1 MIQNLKNNFFL
12 LILFCSILII
22 HQFIFQQFFPN
33 FKNLVGHDYQQFIPN
48 LMFGKIWFQNN
59 FLSVPWFTPSFCC
72 GIPFFADPQSM
83 YYSIPQIIFLIF
95 DPILS
100 IKIIFIILS
109 AFSYVGTFLLT
120 RKNFKFNIYISL
132 LCASLFLFNGF
143 FVYRAIAG
151 HVAYLSYIFVPL
163 YCFFL
168 INSTQN
174 KSNYIYLV
182 LSSIVFANFF
192 HSGSGPIILIIFISI
207 LTVLLLYSHLEN
219 SLKVFFK
226 FFQSLI
232 LGVLI
237 SLSKI
242 TASLFFLNNFPR
254 QYPATEFNSLAS
266 FIKTFFLSLF
276 LKPNH
281 KDFNESITSMFP
293 FGIHEM
299 EYSVSVVPIVLIF
312 FIYFMDKKFLRL
324 NYYNI
329 RFIILLFI
337 IFLIPILL
345 NVNFLNQF
353 QIIAKIPILNSTWVQ
368 FRWMAIYILPI
379 IIISGLLVENFKL
392 DLNQKKYLVII
403 LILVLLVQNLIKD
416 NSWHFDDQ
424 RYSVKNA
431 MDFSTKIRNGIDLEI
446 IGPAILLDKSG
457 SPKKVNNKNDML
469 FFSYSPL
476 LCYQPIFGYGLEK
489 LNAKQ
494 ITFNSKQLLQ
504 DGSIMYYSNK
514 LDEKD
519 GHFML
524 FNPSCFLYPKENNC
538 SPGDT
543 FKISEKEKLI
553 QFANYK
559 KFKFKQNN
567 IQIFSNY
574 ISFFT
579 FLLSLLYL
587 AYCLAI
593 FIFSYKKKY

>member
-1 MIQNLKNNFFL
+1 MSKFIENKFFVFL
-12 LILFCSILII
+12 LLFIFII
-22 HQFIFQQFFPN
+22 HQYIFQSFFPN
-33 FKNLVGHDYQQFIPN
+33 SKGLLGHDYEYFIPSFI
-48 LMFGKIWFQNN
+48 FGKIWFLNN

-83 YYSIPQIIFLIF
+83 YYSIQQIIFLIF

-100 IKIIFIILS
+100 LKIFFLILS
-109 AFSYVGTFLLT
+109 GFSYVGMFLLAK
-120 RKNFKFNIYISL
+120 KNFKFNNYVSL

-168 INSTQN
+168 ISSTQN
-174 KSNYIYLV
+174 KSNYTYLV
-182 LSSIVFANFF
+182 LSSIVFAYLF
-192 HSGSGPIILIIFISI
+192 HSGSGAIILIIFISI

-219 SLKVFFK
+219 NLKVFFK

-266 FIKTFFLSLF
+266 FIKAFFLSLF

-299 EYSVSVVPIVLIF
+299 EYSVSIVPIVLIF
-312 FIYFMDKKFLRL
+312 FIYFMDKKFLRI

-353 QIIAKIPILNSTWVQ
+353 QIIDKIPILSSTWVQ
-368 FRWMAIYILPI
+368 LRWMAIYILPI

-392 DLNQKKYLVII
+392 GLNQKEYLVII
-403 LILVLLVQNLIKD
+403 SILVLLAQNLIKD

-431 MDFSTKIRNGIDLEI
+431 MDFSTKIRNGINLEI

-457 SPKKVNNKNDML
+457 SPIKVNNKNDML

-494 ITFNSKQLLQ
+494 ITFNSKQLSQ
-504 DGSIMYYSNK
+504 DGSFMYYSNK
-514 LDEKD
+514 LDQKD
-519 GHFML
+519 DHFMF
-524 FNPSCFLYPKENNC
+524 FNPSCFLFPKENNC
-538 SPGDT
+538 FPGDT

-553 QFANYK
+553 KFTSYK
-559 KFKFKQNN
+559 KFEFKQNK
-567 IQIFSNY
+567 IQIISNY
-574 ISFFT
+574 VSIFT
-579 FLLSLLYL
+579 FISCLLYL
-587 AYCLAI
+587 VFYFII
-593 FIFSYKKKY
+593 FIYNLRKKY

>member
-1 MIQNLKNNFFL
+1 ML
-12 LILFCSILII
+12 
-22 HQFIFQQFFPN
+22 
-33 FKNLVGHDYQQFIPN
+33 
-48 LMFGKIWFQNN
+48 
-59 FLSVPWFTPSFCC
+59 
-72 GIPFFADPQSM
+72 
-83 YYSIPQIIFLIF
+83 FLI
-95 DPILS
+95 S
-100 IKIIFIILS
+100 
-109 AFSYVGTFLLT
+109 
-120 RKNFKFNIYISL
+120 
-132 LCASLFLFNGF
+132 
-143 FVYRAIAG
+143 
-151 HVAYLSYIFVPL
+151 
-163 YCFFL
+163 
-168 INSTQN
+168 STQN

-329 RFIILLFI
+329 RFIVLLFI
-337 IFLIPILL
+337 IFFIPILL

-392 DLNQKKYLVII
+392 DLNEKKYLVII
-403 LILVLLVQNLIKD
+403 SILVLLVQNLIKD

-504 DGSIMYYSNK
+504 DGSFMYYSNK

-587 AYCLAI
+587 VYCLAI